1 MESTSCKRA
10 RDDACDTKFT
20 HVAVIDNPDLGVMFV
35 GVRGD
40 PTPDQRRIL
49 CAASTAA
56 WEEEGIQAAV
66 ILGLEH
72 PAEWKEH
79 LEGGEASDMT
89 VAIARSAVAAEVHII
104 PAERRAALTRTTL
117 PDYPVVM
124 CFFAWG
130 PGDLPLDF
138 PLDFSVRTSQPAP
151 REESTPPADP
161 GALEDLTQRTRTP
174 SEADE

>member
-20 HVAVIDNPDLGVMFV
+20 HMAVIDNPDRGIMFI

-40 PTPDQRRIL
+40 LTPDQRRIL

-79 LEGGEASDMT
+79 LEDGEASDMT
-89 VAIARSAVAAEVHII
+89 AVIARSAVAAEAHVI
-104 PAERRAALTRTTL
+104 PAANRVALTRTTL
-117 PDYPVVM
+117 PDYPVIV

-130 PGDLPLDF
+130 PGDLPFDF
-138 PLDFSVRTSQPAP
+138 PAVAHRPAP
-151 REESTPPADP
+151 REASVTPPDP
-161 GALEDLTQRTRTP
+161 GALADLTQRTRTP
-174 SEADE
+174 SEASE